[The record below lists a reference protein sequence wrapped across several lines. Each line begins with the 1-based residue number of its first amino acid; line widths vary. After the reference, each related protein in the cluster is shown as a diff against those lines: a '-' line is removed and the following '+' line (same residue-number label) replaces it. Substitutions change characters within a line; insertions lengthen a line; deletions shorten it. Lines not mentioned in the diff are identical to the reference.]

1 MFHFFT
7 ATSCHLKK
15 KKKYLMICLFSVDVY
30 QWGWGVSSQ
39 IKPGTGNQVNLQRW
53 SKKHTSFF
61 FFSFFKTV
69 NWIWEA
75 VLPKSFQEFTNFHKC
90 SFYLKIWVDCTVH
103 PEICI
108 ASWKEK
114 NLPTGLFK
122 RHMLFDTVNWQRV
135 EKWGQGT
142 IKSRGG

>member
-61 FFSFFKTV
+61 FFFLFSKQSIGFGKQFFQNPFRNLLIFINAVFILKYGWTV
-69 NWIWEA
+69 QFTQRS
-75 VLPKSFQEFTNFHKC
+75 VLPAGRRRISQLGF
-90 SFYLKIWVDCTVH
+90 L
-103 PEICI
+103 
-108 ASWKEK
+108 
-114 NLPTGLFK
+114 
-122 RHMLFDTVNWQRV
+122 R
-135 EKWGQGT
+135 GT
-142 IKSRGG
+142 CFLILSIGSV